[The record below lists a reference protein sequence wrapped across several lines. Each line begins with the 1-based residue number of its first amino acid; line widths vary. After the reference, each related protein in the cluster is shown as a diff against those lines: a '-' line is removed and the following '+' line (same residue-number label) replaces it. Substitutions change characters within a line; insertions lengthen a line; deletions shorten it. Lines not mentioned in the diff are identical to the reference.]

1 MLSESFAQG
10 TSILHRLDPRL
21 RIVFATLFSFLLAVS
36 MGFATLFTGLAL
48 SAVLVLLSGLPL
60 KEVAKRLT
68 VINVFNVLL
77 FLVLPVTFEGT
88 PAFLLGPVTCTREG
102 LLLAARISIKSNAIL
117 MVFIALV
124 ATMSIATLGHALNR
138 LRMPQKIVYLLLIA
152 YRYVFVL
159 EQEYQRLSTAIRVR
173 GFVPGT
179 NLHTYKTYAYLF
191 GMLLVRALARAE
203 RVYQSMLC
211 RGFKGKFYCI
221 HRFSFSPT
229 DRIWAVCLL
238 LTLVVLGG
246 MEWVN
251 PIIF

>member
-1 MLSESFAQG
+1 MLSEAFAQG
-10 TSILHRLDPRL
+10 KSILHRLDPRL

-36 MGFATLFTGLAL
+36 MGFPTLLAGLTL
-48 SAVLVLLSGLPL
+48 SVILVLTSGLPL
-60 KEVAKRLT
+60 KDVAKRLT
-68 VINVFNVLL
+68 TINIFNILL
-77 FLVLPVTFEGT
+77 FLVLPITFAPP
-88 PAFLLGPVTCTREG
+88 PAFLLGPVACSREG
-102 LLLAARISIKSNAIL
+102 LLLAARITLKSNAIL
-117 MVFIALV
+117 MVFIALI
-124 ATMSIATLGHALNR
+124 ATMSIATLGHGLNR
-138 LRMPQKIVYLLLIA
+138 LRMPRKIVYLLLIA

-221 HRFSFSPT
+221 HQFSFSST
-229 DRIWAVCLL
+229 DRIWAGYLL
-238 LTLVVLGG
+238 LTLILLGG
-246 MEWVN
+246 MEWLM
-251 PIIF
+251 PTLF